1 MVCVVTYSEIEHDM
15 QELTVLAK
23 DVIAGISE
31 EYWEVKE
38 ISSGQE
44 LQRYLSVK
52 PLLHLLIYDLCGK
65 RALEYLAQIRMLYP
79 QVMIMLLSVPYCCA
93 PMKKYR
99 HTTFSINSSAGM
111 PRPWKRRKAAPHPL

>member
-15 QELTVLAK
+15 QKLIVWAK

-44 LQRYLSVK
+44 LQRYLSAK
-52 PLLHLLIYDLCGK
+52 PF
-65 RALEYLAQIRMLYP
+65 A
-79 QVMIMLLSVPYCCA
+79 S
-93 PMKKYR
+93 KK
-99 HTTFSINSSAGM
+99 
-111 PRPWKRRKAAPHPL
+111 